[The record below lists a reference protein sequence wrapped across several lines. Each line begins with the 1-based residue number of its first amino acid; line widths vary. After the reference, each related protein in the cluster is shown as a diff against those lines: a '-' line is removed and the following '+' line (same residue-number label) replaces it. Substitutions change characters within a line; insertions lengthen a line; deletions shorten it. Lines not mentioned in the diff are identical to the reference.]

1 MARFILALFGAAT
14 LLGSTAHASEEN
26 SDAVFGLAQ
35 GCYAVQSLH
44 NDRFMRRYKTNGT
57 INNGWSFDFR
67 AENAGQAASFYFKPS
82 GFGTFLMRDQA
93 GRFLDT
99 RLPAEITAGTD
110 PAQHANWRID
120 QRVEGGEH
128 QFKLTSLYLNRSLR
142 HNWNSRGIYFIDLLN
157 PWNRNSEDWFRLV
170 PAENC
175 ADFPEAELNIAGDR
189 DQLKGNANAPVRG
202 SIDAHTHIT
211 SYEFMG
217 GTMMGGAPFHP
228 FGVTKALADSSDV
241 HGPNGSLDVIGNL
254 MGFNDINFRYNTAG
268 WPDFPFWP
276 NHQSLSH
283 TGYYYRWI
291 ERAFLGG
298 QRMMVTHLVENE
310 VLCNIQ
316 STLLPQSWGGTN
328 SCNTMESIDLQI
340 LRLHEMQAYVDA
352 QAGGPGKGFFRLV
365 SSPEQARQVIADGK
379 MAIVLGIEASELF
392 NCGLKDQTCSQAYVD
407 AQLQKYHDL
416 GVRVIYPIH
425 RFDNQ
430 FGGARIEGGLI
441 NVGNNLSTGRYFST
455 SACAEETEGQMMIN
469 DLGLFGLEGLL
480 GVSGSTN
487 YDETTGQCNNRGLT
501 DLGIY
506 LVNRLMDM
514 GMVIEVDHMS
524 QHSHEAVLDIA
535 EARQYSGLISGHSH
549 MHAGTNGTVHP
560 NAVRIAE
567 LGGILAPYNSD
578 ADTIGGAISGFL
590 DKVEA
595 TDYLPGVTFSTDM
608 SGIGNQPGPRASVA
622 VSPLVYPF
630 TTEFGFTVDKQI
642 TGNRSFDLNS
652 DGMAHYGLV
661 ADHIQDIRERAPSR
675 VYESVMNSA
684 EAYLQMWERARGNTN
699 RQFVN
704 PLANYVTIY
713 NRGTNTCMDIPGN
726 DDGVTSG
733 AWVDH
738 YACQPLA
745 RDQRWLF
752 DLAQGTI
759 SNQEGDDAF
768 CLDNNG
774 TPWNNGYPNLQAC
787 NGSSQQSWQ
796 YSGQRITNA
805 GSNNHSLDAYGS
817 GWVGF
822 WQSHGNANQQWEL
835 RMDSASARWAE
846 YRSAKSGLCLS
857 ASGVGAQLNLAAC
870 SGADAQLW
878 QWQPTLGVLRS
889 GLDPGLC
896 VSSSARTT
904 NNTPLVLAAC
914 SASAAQQF
922 EQHADKSFRL
932 KQNSQYAMDAAGQ
945 ALVMWQHHGGSN
957 QQWIATLPQ

>member
-1 MARFILALFGAAT
+1 
-14 LLGSTAHASEEN
+14 
-26 SDAVFGLAQ
+26 
-35 GCYAVQSLH
+35 
-44 NDRFMRRYKTNGT
+44 
-57 INNGWSFDFR
+57 
-67 AENAGQAASFYFKPS
+67 
-82 GFGTFLMRDQA
+82 
-93 GRFLDT
+93 
-99 RLPAEITAGTD
+99 
-110 PAQHANWRID
+110 
-120 QRVEGGEH
+120 
-128 QFKLTSLYLNRSLR
+128 
-142 HNWNSRGIYFIDLLN
+142 
-157 PWNRNSEDWFRLV
+157 
-170 PAENC
+170 
-175 ADFPEAELNIAGDR
+175 
-189 DQLKGNANAPVRG
+189 
-202 SIDAHTHIT
+202 
-211 SYEFMG
+211 
-217 GTMMGGAPFHP
+217 
-228 FGVTKALADSSDV
+228 
-241 HGPNGSLDVIGNL
+241 
-254 MGFNDINFRYNTAG
+254 
-268 WPDFPFWP
+268 
-276 NHQSLSH
+276 
-283 TGYYYRWI
+283 
-291 ERAFLGG
+291 
-298 QRMMVTHLVENE
+298 MMVTHLVENE
-310 VLCNIQ
+310 VLCNLQ

-340 LRLHEMQAYVDA
+340 LRLHEM
-352 QAGGPGKGFFRLV
+352 
-365 SSPEQARQVIADGK
+365 
-379 MAIVLGIEASELF
+379 
-392 NCGLKDQTCSQAYVD
+392 QAYVD

-455 SACAEETEGQMMIN
+455 SACSEETEGQMMIN

-480 GVSGSTN
+480 GVTGSTN
-487 YDETTGQCNNRGLT
+487 YDETTDQCNNRGLT

-549 MHAGTNGTVHP
+549 MHAGANGTVHP
-560 NAVRIAE
+560 NAVRIVE

-608 SGIGNQPGPRASVA
+608 SGIGNQPGPRASVG
-622 VSPLVYPF
+622 VSPLEYPF
-630 TTEFGFTVDKQI
+630 TTEFGFTVNKQV

-704 PLANYVTIY
+704 PLPNYVTIY

-774 TPWNNGYPNLQAC
+774 APWNNGYPNL
-787 NGSSQQSWQ
+787 
-796 YSGQRITNA
+796 
-805 GSNNHSLDAYGS
+805 
-817 GWVGF
+817 
-822 WQSHGNANQQWEL
+822 
-835 RMDSASARWAE
+835 
-846 YRSAKSGLCLS
+846 
-857 ASGVGAQLNLAAC
+857 AQ
-870 SGADAQLW
+870 
-878 QWQPTLGVLRS
+878 
-889 GLDPGLC
+889 
-896 VSSSARTT
+896 TT

-932 KQNSQYAMDAAGQ
+932 KQSSHYAMDAAGQ
-945 ALVMWQHHGGSN
+945 ALVIWQHHGGSN